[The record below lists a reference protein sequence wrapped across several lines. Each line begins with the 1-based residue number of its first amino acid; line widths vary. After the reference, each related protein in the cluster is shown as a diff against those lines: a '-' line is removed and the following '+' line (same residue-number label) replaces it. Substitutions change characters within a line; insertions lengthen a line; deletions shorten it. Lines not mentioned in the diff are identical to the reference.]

1 MASKGTVAWVP
12 VLPSLTGFAAKLTSE
27 ATQAATTA
35 GTNAGKAFSSTM
47 NAAAGNDTL
56 TPQLKKLKA
65 EADSA
70 KTHVDALAEQTD
82 QLRAAEKRSA
92 QAVKDATQA
101 IGKARD
107 EQKTAALRVEAAE
120 KRLQETVAKY
130 GASSSQ
136 AVAAEAKL
144 NDARSRLRQKTEATA
159 KAEDILRAA
168 KHSNKADSEALT
180 GSEKKLADA
189 SDKLKGAQSKLADE
203 QTKVDK
209 KSHSLMGR
217 LKQWVSSANAAK
229 TSSDHLAQSTTKLG
243 DVSGKAAGKIG
254 LLAGAA
260 QTVFQKAWGAVSSS
274 VGAAVERTD
283 MMNNFPKVM
292 QNIGFSADD
301 AAKSVQKIS
310 DSLDG
315 LPTASSSMTGMVQ
328 QLAPLTSSLDEATD
342 ISLALNNAMLA
353 GGASTTEQEN
363 ALTQYCQ
370 QLAAGQVDMA
380 AWRSMQAAM
389 PGQLNQLAES
399 MLGAGKNAND
409 LYEEMKDGKISF
421 QDFNKAVVKL
431 NREGF
436 GKYASFADQA
446 KDATQGIGTAVENA
460 KNRVAKAIQKVIEA
474 FGVDKISNAINKFTS
489 SFGKIGDVAADMVKR
504 TIKTFE
510 SLYSK
515 LKDIGAIDVLRKAWD
530 KLVHAFDSV
539 KWDKLLPTKT
549 IEGFGWTAAQVIGT
563 IIDNVSLATET
574 LKKGIDKVIEF
585 VQGFT
590 DTGVFDAWIDVF
602 GTVIDVVASVN
613 DLFWECIQNIFGL
626 NKTGGEFESFGS
638 MVGDVFKRI
647 AELIKPVME
656 KLDDMVNWCRD
667 HSDFVTSALVGIGSA
682 VAGWKIAS
690 IVSSSIE
697 WLKQLPAVIAAVDMA
712 VQTSKAVF
720 MSHPIGLIVTVVAAA
735 VAALWWFF
743 SQTETGKGWWANICQ
758 FMQDLWQKTCAFFSA
773 MWDWVD
779 QHVIQPFQKA
789 WQWCSDAFTAVCDWI
804 GDAWQT
810 LCDAFQTGWDW
821 VDQYVVQPLAKAW
834 QWLSDVFKT
843 VGDAIG
849 KVWDGIVTAAQIAF
863 LAIATIVLTPL
874 RVAFETVW
882 NTWKWLYETIV
893 RPVWDWIVD
902 KFQAG
907 WDWIDTNVIQPFQL
921 GWNLL
926 KDAFG
931 LVCENISNWWDGA
944 VQALED
950 GWNWI
955 DQNVVQ
961 PFQLGWQV
969 LCDAFKLI
977 GEKIRGAWDA
987 VVGKLRDGW
996 NWINQNV
1003 VEPFKTAWQAVKDKF
1018 KQVGD
1023 GLGSIWDG
1031 VKSKFKTV
1039 WDWISQHILKPF
1051 KDGLKAIGDAAAS
1064 MKEAASK
1071 AFEALKDA
1079 CATPVRWIVEVVYT
1093 NGIQKTWNG
1102 IAGAVGLDNLKLP
1115 DAPKFAYGGV
1125 NPGYAPRHDTV
1136 LSWTS
1141 PGEAIMVPEWTRA
1154 VGAANVHRWNR
1165 IARTQG
1171 PQALAADMLMPRYAD
1186 GGISGAWNWVKDKAS
1201 DAWDWGK
1208 EKVGEGWNW
1217 VKGKASDIA
1226 DAVAGFISDPVGWVT
1241 SKILEPV
1248 RNMIASIGSGHW
1260 GSILAQLPLKVAQGL
1275 VQKAKDAVSGCLGGG
1290 SDGGGEQY
1298 HGAVGGGVE
1307 QWRPQVLTV
1316 LKMLGQDASW
1326 ADTVLRR
1333 MNQES
1338 GGNPNA
1344 INNWDINAK
1353 NGVPSQGLMQTI
1365 PPTFAAYAGP
1375 FAGRPITDPLANIY
1389 AGCNYAIHRYGS
1401 LAGMNRPGGYK
1412 YGGVV
1417 GMAPPTLYDKGGILN
1432 PGRTVVEN
1440 RTRQPELVL
1449 TREQVERY
1457 FGIEKN
1463 ETRDVNLTFNIPD
1476 RSDPW
1481 SQAEIWMRE
1490 AQNIIG
1496 R

>member
-1 MASKGTVAWVP
+1 MAQGTVAWVP

-27 ATQAATTA
+27 ATQAATSA
-35 GTNAGKAFSSTM
+35 GTNAGKAFSSSM
-47 NAAAGNDTL
+47 NAAAGSDTL
-56 TPQLKKLKA
+56 TPQLKKLKD
-65 EADSA
+65 EADTA
-70 KTHVDALAEQTD
+70 KAHVEALAAQTD

-92 QAVKDATQA
+92 QAVKDATSA

-107 EQKTAALRVEAAE
+107 EQKSAALRVEAAE
-120 KRLQETVAKY
+120 KRLQETIAKY

-136 AVAAEAKL
+136 AAAAEAKL

-168 KHSNKADSEALT
+168 KHANKADSEALT

-189 SDKLKGAQSKLADE
+189 SDKLKSTQSKLADE
-203 QTKVDK
+203 QNKVDK

-217 LKQWVSSANAAK
+217 LRQWASSANAAK
-229 TSSDHLAQSTTKLG
+229 TSSDQLSQSTTKLG

-260 QTVFQKAWGAVSSS
+260 QTVFQKAWGVVSSS

-292 QNIGFSADD
+292 SNIGFSADD

-310 DSLDG
+310 NSLDG
-315 LPTASSSMTGMVQ
+315 LPTASSAMTGMVQ

-353 GGASTTEQEN
+353 GGASTVEQEN

-370 QLAAGQVDMA
+370 QLAAGKVDMA

-409 LYEEMKDGKISF
+409 LYEEMKDGNISF

-489 SFGKIGDVAADMVKR
+489 NFTKIGTAAADMVKR
-504 TIKTFE
+504 TIKAFE
-510 SLYSK
+510 SLYRK
-515 LKDIGAIDVLRKAWD
+515 LKDTGAVKQLQKAWD
-530 KLVHAFDSV
+530 TLVGAFDID
-539 KWDKLLPTKT
+539 WGKLLPAKAFDT
-549 IEGFGWTAAQVIGT
+549 FS
-563 IIDNVSLATET
+563 SLAANAIGIVTDNMANWMDT
-574 LKKGIDKVIEF
+574 IKKAIDKVKEF
-585 VQGFT
+585 INGFT
-590 DTGVFDAWIDVF
+590 DTGVFDTWSGVL
-602 GTVIDVVASVN
+602 GSVIDVIRDVN
-613 DLFWECIQNIFGL
+613 DFAFELLQNILGL
-626 NKTGGEFESFGS
+626 NDTGGGFKSFGDV
-638 MVGDVFKRI
+638 VGNACKAIGD
-647 AELIKPVME
+647 AIKPVVD
-656 KLDDMVNWCRD
+656 KLNDIVNWCRD
-667 HSDFVTSALVGIGSA
+667 HSDFVTSAVAGIGGA
-682 VAGWKIAS
+682 FAGWKIAG
-690 IVSSSIE
+690 IVSTAID
-697 WLKQLPAVIAAVDMA
+697 WLKKLPSAIAAVDTA
-712 VQTSKAVF
+712 VKISAGVF
-720 MSHPIGLIVTVVAAA
+720 KLHPVWTVVSIIAA
-735 VAALWWFF
+735 VVSALWYFF
-743 SQTETGKGWWANICQ
+743 TQTETGKQWWANICQ
-758 FMQDLWQKTCAFFSA
+758 FMQDAWKKTSEFFGNT
-773 MWDWVD
+773 WDWID
-779 QHVIQPFQKA
+779 QHVIQPFQKG
-789 WQWCSDAFTAVCDWI
+789 WQWCSDAFGAVCDWV
-804 GDAWQT
+804 GDKWDW

-821 VDQYVVQPLAKAW
+821 LDQYVVQPLAKAW
-834 QWLSDVFKT
+834 QWLSDVFQT
-843 VGDAIG
+843 VGDALG
-849 KVWDGIVTAAQIAF
+849 KVWDGIVLAAQIGF
-863 LAIATIVLTPL
+863 LVISTIVLTPL
-874 RVAFETVW
+874 RVAFETLW
-882 NTWKWLYETIV
+882 NTWQWLYENIIK
-893 RPVWDWIVD
+893 PVWDGITQA
-902 KFQAG
+902 FQDG
-907 WDWIDTNVIQPFQL
+907 WNWIDQNVIQPFQV

-931 LVCENISNWWDGA
+931 LVCENIGDWWDGV
-944 VQALED
+944 VQTLQD

-955 DQNVVQ
+955 DQNVIQ

-977 GEKIRGAWDA
+977 GETIRGAWDA

-996 NWINQNV
+996 NWTSQNV
-1003 VEPFKTAWQAVKDKF
+1003 VEPFKTAWQAVQDRF

-1023 GLGSIWDG
+1023 GLGIIWDG
-1031 VKSKFKTV
+1031 VKAKFKTV
-1039 WDWISQHILKPF
+1039 WDWISQHIIDPF
-1051 KDGLKAIGDAAAS
+1051 KRGLQAIGDAAAS
-1064 MKEAASK
+1064 MKEAASR
-1071 AFEALKDA
+1071 AFNALKDA
-1079 CATPVRWIVEVVYT
+1079 CAAPVRWIVEVVYT

-1115 DAPKFAYGGV
+1115 NAPKFATGGV
-1125 NPGYAPRHDTV
+1125 NPGYAPRQDTI

-1154 VGAANVHRWNR
+1154 VGADTVHRWNR
-1165 IARTQG
+1165 LARTRG
-1171 PQALAADMLMPRYAD
+1171 AQAVLDDMRMPRYAE
-1186 GGISGAWNWVKDKAS
+1186 GGISGLWNGVKDKVGQG
-1201 DAWDWGK
+1201 WD
-1208 EKVGEGWNW
+1208 W

-1226 DAVAGFISDPVGWVT
+1226 DAVASFISDPAGWVT
-1241 SKILEPV
+1241 SKILDPV
-1248 RNMIASIGSGHW
+1248 KSMIASVGGGNW
-1260 GSILAQLPLKVAQGL
+1260 GTIVAQLPLKVAQGL
-1275 VQKAKDAVSGCLGGG
+1275 VRKAKDAIGSWLGSGNGNTAAAGA
-1290 SDGGGEQY
+1290 GEQY

-1316 LKMLGQDASW
+1316 LKMLGQPASW

-1375 FAGRPITDPLANIY
+1375 FASRPITDPLANIY

-1401 LAGMNRPGGYK
+1401 LAGMNRPGGYAL
-1412 YGGVV
+1412 GGIV
-1417 GMAPPTLYDKGGILN
+1417 PTLYDKGGVLN
-1432 PGRTVVEN
+1432 PGRTFVEN

-1449 TREQVERY
+1449 TREQVVKI
-1457 FGIEKN
+1457 FGADGREN
-1463 ETRDVNLTFNIPD
+1463 TGTVNLNVNIPE

-1481 SQAEIWMRE
+1481 SDAAIWVRT
-1490 AQNIIG
+1490 ARSTLG

>member
-1 MASKGTVAWVP
+1 MSSNGTVAWVP

-27 ATQAATTA
+27 ATQAATSA
-35 GTNAGKAFSSTM
+35 GSNAGKAFSSSM
-47 NAAAGNDTL
+47 NAAAGSDTL
-56 TPQLKKLKA
+56 TPQLKKLKD
-65 EADSA
+65 EADTA
-70 KTHVDALAEQTD
+70 KAHVEALTAQTD

-92 QAVKDATQA
+92 QAVKDATSA

-107 EQKTAALRVEAAE
+107 EQKSAALRVEAAE
-120 KRLQETVAKY
+120 KRMQETVAKY

-159 KAEDILRAA
+159 KAEDLLRAA
-168 KHSNKADSEALT
+168 KHANKADSEALT

-203 QTKVDK
+203 QNKVDK

-217 LKQWVSSANAAK
+217 LRQWASSANAAK
-229 TSSDHLAQSTTKLG
+229 TSSDQLSQSTTKLG

-254 LLAGAA
+254 MLAGAA

-292 QNIGFSADD
+292 RNLGFSAND

-310 DSLDG
+310 NSLDG
-315 LPTASSSMTGMVQ
+315 LPTASSAMTGMVQ
-328 QLAPLTSSLDEATD
+328 QLAPLTSSLGEATD
-342 ISLALNNAMLA
+342 ISLAFNNAMLA
-353 GGASTTEQEN
+353 GGASTVEQEN

-370 QLAAGQVDMA
+370 QLAAGKVDMA
-380 AWRSMQAAM
+380 AWRSMQDAM
-389 PGQLNQLAES
+389 PGQLNQIAEA
-399 MLGAGKNAND
+399 MMGAGHNAND
-409 LYEEMKDGKISF
+409 LYEAMKDGTYSF
-421 QDFNKAVVKL
+421 DDFNKAVVKL

-460 KNRVAKAIQKVIEA
+460 KNRIAKAIQKVIEA

-489 SFGKIGDVAADMVKR
+489 SFGKVGDAAADMVKR
-504 TIKTFE
+504 TIKAFE
-510 SLYSK
+510 SLYRK

-563 IIDNVSLATET
+563 IIDNVSWATET

-626 NKTGGEFESFGS
+626 NRTGGEFESFGS
-638 MVGDVFKRI
+638 TVGDVFKSI
-647 AELIKPVME
+647 AELVKPVME

-667 HSDFVTSALVGIGSA
+667 HSDFVTSALIGIGAA
-682 VAGWKIAS
+682 VAGWKIAG
-690 IVSSSIE
+690 IVSTAVG
-697 WLKQLPAVIAAVDMA
+697 WLGKLPPVTTLASNAIKGMTGAVVAFNA
-712 VQTSKAVF
+712 
-720 MSHPIGLIVTVVAAA
+720 VVAANKITIIITAILALISA
-735 VAALWWFF
+735 VVYFF
-743 SQTETGKGWWANICQ
+743 TQTETGKKWWANICQ
-758 FMQDLWQKTCAFFSA
+758 SMQDAWKKTSEFFGK
-773 MWDWVD
+773 MWDWID
-779 QHVIQPFQKA
+779 QHVIQPFQKG
-789 WQWCSDAFTAVCDWI
+789 WQWCSDAFGAACDWI
-804 GDAWQT
+804 GDKWDW

-821 VDQYVVQPLAKAW
+821 LDQYVIQPLAKAW
-834 QWLSDVFKT
+834 QWLSDVFHT
-843 VGDAIG
+843 VGDVFG
-849 KVWDGIVTAAQIAF
+849 KVWDGIVTAAQIGF
-863 LAIATIVLTPL
+863 LAISTIVLTPL
-874 RVAFETVW
+874 RVAFETLW
-882 NTWKWLYETIV
+882 NTWQWLYENIV
-893 RPVWDWIVD
+893 KPVWDGITQT
-902 KFQAG
+902 FQ
-907 WDWIDTNVIQPFQL
+907 T
-921 GWNLL
+921 
-926 KDAFG
+926 
-931 LVCENISNWWDGA
+931 
-944 VQALED
+944 

-955 DQNVVQ
+955 DQNVIQPFQVGWNLLKDVFSLVCENIGDWWNGVVQAFQNGWNWINQNVIQ

-977 GEKIRGAWDA
+977 GETISGAWDA

-996 NWINQNV
+996 NWTNQNV
-1003 VEPFKTAWQAVKDKF
+1003 VEPFKTAWQAVQDKF

-1023 GLGSIWDG
+1023 GLGIIWDG
-1031 VKSKFKTV
+1031 VKAKFKTV
-1039 WDWISQHILKPF
+1039 WDWISLNIIDPF
-1051 KDGLKAIGDAAAS
+1051 KRGLQAIGDAAHN
-1064 MKEAASK
+1064 MKEAASR
-1071 AFEALKDA
+1071 AFNALKDA

-1102 IAGAVGLDNLKLP
+1102 IAGAVGLNNLKLP
-1115 DAPKFAYGGV
+1115 NAPKFATGGV
-1125 NPGYAPRHDTV
+1125 NPGYAPRQDTI

-1154 VGAANVHRWNR
+1154 VGADTVHRWNR
-1165 IARTQG
+1165 LARTRG
-1171 PQALAADMLMPRYAD
+1171 AQAVLDDMRMPRYAE
-1186 GGISGAWNWVKDKAS
+1186 GGISGLWNGVKDKVGQG
-1201 DAWDWGK
+1201 WD
-1208 EKVGEGWNW
+1208 W

-1226 DAVAGFISDPVGWVT
+1226 DAVASFISDPAGWVT
-1241 SKILEPV
+1241 SKILNPV
-1248 RNMIASIGSGHW
+1248 KSMIASVGGGNW
-1260 GSILAQLPLKVAQGL
+1260 GTIVAQLPLKVAQGL
-1275 VQKAKDAVSGCLGGG
+1275 VRKAKDAIGSWLGSGNGNTASAGA
-1290 SDGGGEQY
+1290 GEQY

-1316 LKMLGQDASW
+1316 LKMLGQPASW

-1375 FAGRPITDPLANIY
+1375 FASRPITDPLANIY

-1401 LAGMNRPGGYK
+1401 LAGMNRPGGYAL
-1412 YGGVV
+1412 GGIV
-1417 GMAPPTLYDKGGILN
+1417 PTLYDKGGVLN
-1432 PGRTVVEN
+1432 PGRTIVEN

-1449 TREQVERY
+1449 TREQVLEY
-1457 FGIEKN
+1457 FNAGKDD
-1463 ETRDVNLTFNIPD
+1463 TRDVQLTFNIPD

-1490 AQNIIG
+1490 AQDIIG

>member
-1 MASKGTVAWVP
+1 MAQGTVAWVP

-27 ATQAATTA
+27 ATQAATAA

-47 NAAAGNDTL
+47 RAAAGNDTL

-65 EADSA
+65 EADTA
-70 KTHVDALAEQTD
+70 KTHVDALTAQTD

-92 QAVKDATQA
+92 QAVKDATSA

-107 EQKTAALRVEAAE
+107 EQKSAALRVEAAE
-120 KRLQETVAKY
+120 KRLQETIAKY

-159 KAEDILRAA
+159 KAEDLLRAA
-168 KHSNKADSEALT
+168 KHANKADSEALT

-189 SDKLKGAQSKLADE
+189 SDKLKATQSKLADE
-203 QTKVDK
+203 QNKVDR

-217 LKQWVSSANAAK
+217 LKQWASSANAAK
-229 TSSDHLAQSTTKLG
+229 SSSDHLAQSTTKLG

-292 QNIGFSADD
+292 SNIGFSADD

-310 DSLDG
+310 NSLDG
-315 LPTASSSMTGMVQ
+315 LPTASSAMTGMVQ

-370 QLAAGQVDMA
+370 QLAAGKVDMA

-409 LYEEMKDGKISF
+409 LYEEMKDGKVSF

-489 SFGKIGDVAADMVKR
+489 NFTKIGTAAADMVKR
-504 TIKTFE
+504 TTKAFE
-510 SLYSK
+510 SLYRK

-549 IEGFGWTAAQVIGT
+549 IDGFGWTAAQVIGT
-563 IIDNVSLATET
+563 IIDNVSWATET

-602 GTVIDVVASVN
+602 GTAIDVVASVN

-626 NKTGGEFESFGS
+626 NKTGGEFKSFGS
-638 MVGDVFKRI
+638 TVGDVFKSI
-647 AELIKPVME
+647 AELVKPVME

-667 HSDFVTSALVGIGSA
+667 HSDFVTSALIGIGAA
-682 VAGWKIAS
+682 VAGWKIAG
-690 IVSSSIE
+690 IVSTAID
-697 WLKQLPAVIAAVDMA
+697 WLRKLPAAIAMVDAAVQ
-712 VQTSKAVF
+712 VSKGVF
-720 MSHPIGLIVTVVAAA
+720 MSHPIGLIVTIVAAA
-735 VAALWWFF
+735 VAALWYFF
-743 SQTETGKGWWANICQ
+743 TQTETGKQWWANICQ
-758 FMQDLWQKTCAFFSA
+758 FMQDAWKKTSEFFGNT
-773 MWDWVD
+773 WNWID
-779 QHVIQPFQKA
+779 QHVIQPFQKG
-789 WQWCSDAFTAVCDWI
+789 WQWCSDAFGAVCDWV
-804 GDAWQT
+804 GDKWDW

-821 VDQYVVQPLAKAW
+821 LDQYVVQPLAKAW
-834 QWLSDVFKT
+834 QWLGDAFQT
-843 VGDAIG
+843 VGDVLG
-849 KVWDGIVTAAQIAF
+849 KVWDGIVLAAQIGF
-863 LAIATIVLTPL
+863 LIISTIVLTPL
-874 RVAFETVW
+874 RVAFETLW
-882 NTWKWLYETIV
+882 NTWQWLYENIIK
-893 RPVWDWIVD
+893 PVWDGITQA
-902 KFQAG
+902 FQ
-907 WDWIDTNVIQPFQL
+907 
-921 GWNLL
+921 
-926 KDAFG
+926 
-931 LVCENISNWWDGA
+931 
-944 VQALED
+944 D

-955 DQNVVQ
+955 DQNVIQ

-977 GEKIRGAWDA
+977 GETIRGAWDA

-996 NWINQNV
+996 NWISQNV
-1003 VEPFKTAWQAVKDKF
+1003 VEPFKTAWQAVQDRF

-1023 GLGSIWDG
+1023 GLGIIWDG
-1031 VKSKFKTV
+1031 VKAKFKTV
-1039 WDWISQHILKPF
+1039 WDWISQNIIDPF
-1051 KDGLKAIGDAAAS
+1051 KRGLQAIGDAAAS

-1071 AFEALKDA
+1071 AFNALKDA
-1079 CATPVRWIVEVVYT
+1079 CAAPVRWIVEVVYT

-1115 DAPKFAYGGV
+1115 NAPKFATGGV
-1125 NPGYAPRHDTV
+1125 NPGYAPRQDTI

-1154 VGAANVHRWNR
+1154 VGADTVHRWNR
-1165 IARTQG
+1165 LARTRG
-1171 PQALAADMLMPRYAD
+1171 AQAVLDDMRMPRYAE
-1186 GGISGAWNWVKDKAS
+1186 GGISGLWNGVKDKVGQG
-1201 DAWDWGK
+1201 WD
-1208 EKVGEGWNW
+1208 W

-1226 DAVAGFISDPVGWVT
+1226 DAVASFISDPAGWVT
-1241 SKILEPV
+1241 SKILDPV
-1248 RNMIASIGSGHW
+1248 KSMIASVGGGNW
-1260 GSILAQLPLKVAQGL
+1260 GAIVAQLPLKVAQGL
-1275 VQKAKDAVSGCLGGG
+1275 VRKAKDAIGSWLGSGNGNTAAAGA
-1290 SDGGGEQY
+1290 GEQY

-1316 LKMLGQDASW
+1316 LKMLGQPASW

-1375 FAGRPITDPLANIY
+1375 FASRPITDPVANIY

-1401 LAGMNRPGGYK
+1401 LAGMNRPGGYAL
-1412 YGGVV
+1412 GGIV
-1417 GMAPPTLYDKGGILN
+1417 PTLYDKGGVLN
-1432 PGRTVVEN
+1432 PGRTFVEN

-1449 TREQVERY
+1449 TREQVLEY
-1457 FGIEKN
+1457 FNAGKDD
-1463 ETRDVNLTFNIPD
+1463 TRDVQLTFNIPD

-1490 AQNIIG
+1490 AQDIIG

>member
-1 MASKGTVAWVP
+1 MAQGTVAWVP

-27 ATQAATTA
+27 ATQAATSA
-35 GTNAGKAFSSTM
+35 GTNAGKAFSSSM
-47 NAAAGNDTL
+47 NAAAGSDTL
-56 TPQLKKLKA
+56 TPQLKKLKD
-65 EADSA
+65 EADTA
-70 KTHVDALAEQTD
+70 KAHVEALAAQTD

-92 QAVKDATQA
+92 QAVKDATSA

-107 EQKTAALRVEAAE
+107 EQKSAALRVEAAE
-120 KRLQETVAKY
+120 KRLQETIAKY

-136 AVAAEAKL
+136 AAAAEAKL

-168 KHSNKADSEALT
+168 KHANKADSEALT

-189 SDKLKGAQSKLADE
+189 SDKLKSTQSKLADE
-203 QTKVDK
+203 QNKVDK

-217 LKQWVSSANAAK
+217 LRQWASSANAAK
-229 TSSDHLAQSTTKLG
+229 TSSDQLSQSTTKLG

-260 QTVFQKAWGAVSSS
+260 QTVFQKAWGVVSSS

-292 QNIGFSADD
+292 SNIGFSADD

-310 DSLDG
+310 NSLDG
-315 LPTASSSMTGMVQ
+315 LPTASSAMTGMVQ

-353 GGASTTEQEN
+353 GGASTVEQEN

-370 QLAAGQVDMA
+370 QLAAGKVDMA

-409 LYEEMKDGKISF
+409 LYEEMKDGNISF

-446 KDATQGIGTAVENA
+446 KDVTQGIGTAVENA

-489 SFGKIGDVAADMVKR
+489 NFTKIGTAAADMVKR
-504 TIKTFE
+504 TIKAFE
-510 SLYSK
+510 SLYRK
-515 LKDIGAIDVLRKAWD
+515 LKDTGAVKQLQKAWD
-530 KLVHAFDSV
+530 TLVGAFDID
-539 KWDKLLPTKT
+539 WGKLLPAKAFDT
-549 IEGFGWTAAQVIGT
+549 FS
-563 IIDNVSLATET
+563 SLAANAIGIVTDNMANWMDT
-574 LKKGIDKVIEF
+574 IKKAIDKVKEF
-585 VQGFT
+585 INGFT
-590 DTGVFDAWIDVF
+590 DTGVFDTWSGVL
-602 GTVIDVVASVN
+602 GSVIDVIRNVN
-613 DLFWECIQNIFGL
+613 DYAFELLQNILGL
-626 NKTGGEFESFGS
+626 NDTGGGFKSFGDV
-638 MVGDVFKRI
+638 VGNACKAIGDF
-647 AELIKPVME
+647 IKPVVD
-656 KLDDMVNWCRD
+656 KLNDIVNWCRD
-667 HSDFVTSALVGIGSA
+667 HSDYVTSAVAGIGGA
-682 VAGWKIAS
+682 FAGWKIAG
-690 IVSSSIE
+690 IVSTAID
-697 WLKQLPAVIAAVDMA
+697 WLKKLPSAISAVDTAVKISAGVFKLHPVWTVVSIIAAV
-712 VQTSKAVF
+712 VS
-720 MSHPIGLIVTVVAAA
+720 
-735 VAALWWFF
+735 ALWYFF
-743 SQTETGKGWWANICQ
+743 TQTETGKQWWANICQ
-758 FMQDLWQKTCAFFSA
+758 FMQDLWQKTSEFFGNT
-773 MWDWVD
+773 WNWID
-779 QHVIQPFQKA
+779 QHVIQPFQKG
-789 WQWCSDAFTAVCDWI
+789 WQWCSDAFGAACDWI
-804 GDAWQT
+804 GDKWDW

-821 VDQYVVQPLAKAW
+821 LDQYVIQPLAKAW
-834 QWLSDVFKT
+834 QWLSDVFQT
-843 VGDAIG
+843 VGDVIG
-849 KVWDGIVTAAQIAF
+849 KVWDGIVTAAQIGF
-863 LAIATIVLTPL
+863 LIISTIVLTPL
-874 RVAFETVW
+874 RVAFETLW
-882 NTWKWLYETIV
+882 NTWQWLYENIIK
-893 RPVWDWIVD
+893 PVWDGITQA
-902 KFQAG
+902 FQ
-907 WDWIDTNVIQPFQL
+907 
-921 GWNLL
+921 
-926 KDAFG
+926 
-931 LVCENISNWWDGA
+931 
-944 VQALED
+944 D

-955 DQNVVQ
+955 DQNVIQPFQVGWNLLKDAFSLVCENIGDWWNGVVQAFQDGWNWIDQNVIQ

-996 NWINQNV
+996 NWTNQNV
-1003 VEPFKTAWQAVKDKF
+1003 VEPFKTAWQAVQDRF
-1018 KQVGD
+1018 KQIGD
-1023 GLGSIWDG
+1023 GLGIIWDG
-1031 VKSKFKTV
+1031 VKAKFKTV
-1039 WDWISQHILKPF
+1039 WDWISQHIIDPF
-1051 KDGLKAIGDAAAS
+1051 KRGLQAIGDAAHN

-1071 AFEALKDA
+1071 AFNALKDA
-1079 CATPVRWIVEVVYT
+1079 CAAPVRWIVEVVYT

-1115 DAPKFAYGGV
+1115 DAPKFATGGV
-1125 NPGYAPRHDTV
+1125 NPGYAPRQDTI

-1154 VGAANVHRWNR
+1154 VGADTVHRWNR
-1165 IARTQG
+1165 LARTRG
-1171 PQALAADMLMPRYAD
+1171 AQAVLDDMRMPRYAE
-1186 GGISGAWNWVKDKAS
+1186 GGISGLWNGVKDKVGQG
-1201 DAWDWGK
+1201 WD
-1208 EKVGEGWNW
+1208 W

-1226 DAVAGFISDPVGWVT
+1226 DAVASFISDPAGWVT
-1241 SKILEPV
+1241 SKILDPV
-1248 RNMIASIGSGHW
+1248 KSMIASVGGGNW
-1260 GSILAQLPLKVAQGL
+1260 GTIVAQLPLKVAQGL
-1275 VQKAKDAVSGCLGGG
+1275 VRKAKDAIGSWLGSGNGNTAAAGA
-1290 SDGGGEQY
+1290 GEQY

-1316 LKMLGQDASW
+1316 LKMLGQPASW

-1375 FAGRPITDPLANIY
+1375 FASRPITDPLANIY

-1401 LAGMNRPGGYK
+1401 LAGMNRPGGYAL
-1412 YGGVV
+1412 GGIV
-1417 GMAPPTLYDKGGILN
+1417 PTLYDKGGVLN
-1432 PGRTVVEN
+1432 PGRTFVEN

-1449 TREQVERY
+1449 TREQVVKI
-1457 FGIEKN
+1457 FGADGREN
-1463 ETRDVNLTFNIPD
+1463 ADTVNLNVNIPE

-1481 SQAEIWMRE
+1481 SDAAIWVRT
-1490 AQNIIG
+1490 ARSALG

>member
-1 MASKGTVAWVP
+1 MAQGTVAWVP

-27 ATQAATTA
+27 ATQAATSA
-35 GTNAGKAFSSTM
+35 GTNAGKAFSSSM
-47 NAAAGNDTL
+47 NAAAGSNTL

-65 EADSA
+65 EADTA
-70 KTHVDALAEQTD
+70 KAHVEALTAQTD

-92 QAVKDATQA
+92 QAVKDATSA

-107 EQKTAALRVEAAE
+107 EQKSAALRVEAAE
-120 KRLQETVAKY
+120 KRLQETIAKY

-136 AVAAEAKL
+136 ATAAEAKL

-168 KHSNKADSEALT
+168 KHANKADSEALT

-203 QTKVDK
+203 QNKVDK

-217 LKQWVSSANAAK
+217 LRQWASSANAAK
-229 TSSDHLAQSTTKLG
+229 TSSDQLSQSTMKLG

-260 QTVFQKAWGAVSSS
+260 QTVFQKAWGVVSSS

-292 QNIGFSADD
+292 KNIGFSADD

-310 DSLDG
+310 NSLDG
-315 LPTASSSMTGMVQ
+315 LPTASSAMTGMVQ

-370 QLAAGQVDMA
+370 QLAAGKVDMA

-409 LYEEMKDGKISF
+409 LYEEMKDGNISF

-504 TIKTFE
+504 TIKAFE
-510 SLYSK
+510 SLYRK
-515 LKDIGAIDVLRKAWD
+515 LKDTGAVKQLQKAWD
-530 KLVHAFDSV
+530 TLVGAFDID
-539 KWDKLLPTKT
+539 WGKLLPAKAFDT
-549 IEGFGWTAAQVIGT
+549 FS
-563 IIDNVSLATET
+563 SLAANAIGIVTDNMANWMDT
-574 LKKGIDKVIEF
+574 IKKAIDKVKEF
-585 VQGFT
+585 INGFT
-590 DTGVFDAWIDVF
+590 DTGVF
-602 GTVIDVVASVN
+602 GTWSGVLGSVIDVIRNVN
-613 DLFWECIQNIFGL
+613 DYAFELLQNILGL
-626 NKTGGEFESFGS
+626 NDTGGGFKSFGD
-638 MVGDVFKRI
+638 VVGNACKAIGDV
-647 AELIKPVME
+647 IKPVVD
-656 KLDDMVNWCRD
+656 KLNDMVNWCRD
-667 HSDFVTSALVGIGSA
+667 HSDFVISAVVGIGGA
-682 VAGWKIAS
+682 FAGWKIAG
-690 IVSSSIE
+690 IVSTAVD
-697 WLKQLPAVIAAVDMA
+697 WLKKLPAAIAAVDTA
-712 VQTSKAVF
+712 VKISAGVF
-720 MSHPIGLIVTVVAAA
+720 KLHPVWTVVSIIAA
-735 VAALWWFF
+735 VVSALWYFF
-743 SQTETGKGWWANICQ
+743 TQTETGKQWWANICQ
-758 FMQDLWQKTCAFFSA
+758 FMQDAWKKTSEFFGNT
-773 MWDWVD
+773 WDWLD
-779 QHVIQPFQKA
+779 QHVIQPFQKG
-789 WQWCSDAFTAVCDWI
+789 WQWCSDAFGAACDWV
-804 GDAWQT
+804 GDKWDW

-821 VDQYVVQPLAKAW
+821 LDQYVVQPLAKAW
-834 QWLSDVFKT
+834 QWLSDVFQT
-843 VGDAIG
+843 VGDALG
-849 KVWDGIVTAAQIAF
+849 KVWDGIVTAAQIGF
-863 LAIATIVLTPL
+863 LVISTIVLTPL
-874 RVAFETVW
+874 RVAFETLW
-882 NTWKWLYETIV
+882 NTWQWLYENVIK
-893 RPVWDWIVD
+893 PVWDGITQA
-902 KFQAG
+902 FQ
-907 WDWIDTNVIQPFQL
+907 
-921 GWNLL
+921 
-926 KDAFG
+926 
-931 LVCENISNWWDGA
+931 
-944 VQALED
+944 D

-955 DQNVVQ
+955 S
-961 PFQLGWQV
+961 
-969 LCDAFKLI
+969 
-977 GEKIRGAWDA
+977 
-987 VVGKLRDGW
+987 
-996 NWINQNV
+996 QNV
-1003 VEPFKTAWQAVKDKF
+1003 VEPFKTAWQAVQDRF

-1023 GLGSIWDG
+1023 GLGIIWDG
-1031 VKSKFKTV
+1031 VKVKFKAV
-1039 WDWISQHILKPF
+1039 WDWISQHIIDPF
-1051 KDGLKAIGDAAAS
+1051 KRGLQAIGDAAAN

-1071 AFEALKDA
+1071 AFNALKDA

-1115 DAPKFAYGGV
+1115 DAPKFATGGV
-1125 NPGYAPRHDTV
+1125 NPGYAPRRDTI

-1154 VGAANVHRWNR
+1154 VGADTVHRWNR
-1165 IARTQG
+1165 LARTRG
-1171 PQALAADMLMPRYAD
+1171 AQAVLDDMSMPRYAE
-1186 GGISGAWNWVKDKAS
+1186 GGISGLWNGVKDKVGQG
-1201 DAWDWGK
+1201 WD
-1208 EKVGEGWNW
+1208 W

-1226 DAVAGFISDPVGWVT
+1226 DAVASFIADPAGWVT
-1241 SKILEPV
+1241 SKILDPV
-1248 RNMIASIGSGHW
+1248 KSMIASVGGGNW
-1260 GSILAQLPLKVAQGL
+1260 GTIVAQLPLKVAQGL
-1275 VQKAKDAVSGCLGGG
+1275 VQKAKDAIGSWLGSGTGDTAATAGV
-1290 SDGGGEQY
+1290 GEQY

-1316 LKMLGQDASW
+1316 LKMLGQPTSW
-1326 ADTVLRR
+1326 VDTVLRR

-1375 FAGRPITDPLANIY
+1375 FASRPITDPLANIY

-1401 LAGMNRPGGYK
+1401 LAGMNRPGGYAL
-1412 YGGVV
+1412 GGIV
-1417 GMAPPTLYDKGGILN
+1417 PTLYDKGGVLN
-1432 PGRTVVEN
+1432 PGRTLVEN

-1449 TREQVERY
+1449 TREQILEY
-1457 FGIEKN
+1457 FNAGKDD
-1463 ETRDVNLTFNIPD
+1463 TRDVQLTFNIPD

-1490 AQNIIG
+1490 AQDIIG

>member
-1 MASKGTVAWVP
+1 MAQGTVAWVP

-27 ATQAATTA
+27 ATQAATSA
-35 GTNAGKAFSSTM
+35 GSNAGKAFSSSM
-47 NAAAGNDTL
+47 NAAAGNNAL
-56 TPQLKKLKA
+56 TKQLRELKA
-65 EADSA
+65 AEAEAQTAVDELTESTKSLKDS
-70 KTHVDALAEQTD
+70 
-82 QLRAAEKRSA
+82 EKYAA
-92 QAVKDATQA
+92 QAVKTATS
-101 IGKARD
+101 IITKARE
-107 EQKTAALRVEAAE
+107 EQKTAALNVEAAE
-120 KRLQETVAKY
+120 KRLQEAVEKN
-130 GASSSQ
+130 GANSSQ
-136 AVAAEAKL
+136 ALAAQAKL
-144 NDARSRLRQKTEATA
+144 NDARSKLRQKTEAVA
-159 KAEDILRAA
+159 KAEEVLTETQQEH
-168 KHSNKADSEALT
+168 KKASGELAD
-180 GSEKKLADA
+180 SEKKLADA
-189 SDKLKGAQSKLADE
+189 SDKLTTTQSKLKDE
-203 QTKVDK
+203 QAKVDK
-209 KSHSLMGR
+209 KSHTLLGR
-217 LKQWVSSANAAK
+217 LRQWASSANAAK
-229 TSSDHLAQSTTKLG
+229 TSSDQLSQSTTKLG

-292 QNIGFSADD
+292 SNIGFSADD

-310 DSLDG
+310 NSLDG
-315 LPTASSSMTGMVQ
+315 LPTASSAMTGMVQ

-353 GGASTTEQEN
+353 GGASTVEQEN

-370 QLAAGQVDMA
+370 QLAAGKVDMA

-460 KNRVAKAIQKVIEA
+460 KNRIAKAIQKVIEA
-474 FGVDKISNAINKFTS
+474 FGVDKISNAINTFTS
-489 SFGKIGDVAADMVKR
+489 NFTKIGTAAADMVKR
-504 TIKTFE
+504 TTKAFE
-510 SLYSK
+510 SLYRK

-563 IIDNVSLATET
+563 IIDNVSWATET

-602 GTVIDVVASVN
+602 GTAIDVVASVN

-638 MVGDVFKRI
+638 TVGDVFKSI
-647 AELIKPVME
+647 AELVKPVME

-667 HSDFVTSALVGIGSA
+667 HSDFVTSALIGIGAA
-682 VAGWKIAS
+682 VAGWKIAG
-690 IVSSSIE
+690 IVSTAID
-697 WLKQLPAVIAAVDMA
+697 WLRKLPAAIAMVDAAVQ
-712 VQTSKAVF
+712 VSKGVF
-720 MSHPIGLIVTVVAAA
+720 MSHPIGLIVTIVAAA
-735 VAALWWFF
+735 VAALWYFF
-743 SQTETGKGWWANICQ
+743 TQTETGKQWWANICQ
-758 FMQDLWQKTCAFFSA
+758 FMQDAWKKTSEFFGNT
-773 MWDWVD
+773 WNWID
-779 QHVIQPFQKA
+779 QHVIQPFQKG
-789 WQWCSDAFTAVCDWI
+789 WQWCSDAFGAACDWI
-804 GDAWQT
+804 GDKWDW

-821 VDQYVVQPLAKAW
+821 LDQYVVQPLAKAW
-834 QWLSDVFKT
+834 QWLGDVFQT
-843 VGDAIG
+843 VGDALG
-849 KVWDGIVTAAQIAF
+849 KVWDGIVTAAQIGF
-863 LAIATIVLTPL
+863 LVISTIVLTPL
-874 RVAFETVW
+874 RVAFETLW
-882 NTWKWLYETIV
+882 NTWQWLYENVIK
-893 RPVWDWIVD
+893 PVWDGITQA
-902 KFQAG
+902 FQDG
-907 WDWIDTNVIQPFQL
+907 WNWIDQNVIQPFQV

-931 LVCENISNWWDGA
+931 LVCENIGDWWDGV
-944 VQALED
+944 VQAFQD

-955 DQNVVQ
+955 NQNVIQ

-977 GEKIRGAWDA
+977 GETIRGAWDV

-996 NWINQNV
+996 NWISQNV
-1003 VEPFKTAWQAVKDKF
+1003 VEPFKTAWQAVQDRF

-1023 GLGSIWDG
+1023 GLGIIWDG
-1031 VKSKFKTV
+1031 VKAKFKTV
-1039 WDWISQHILKPF
+1039 WDWISQHIIDPF
-1051 KDGLKAIGDAAAS
+1051 KRGLQAIGDAAAS

-1071 AFEALKDA
+1071 AFNALKDA
-1079 CATPVRWIVEVVYT
+1079 CAAPVRWIVEVVYT

-1115 DAPKFAYGGV
+1115 DAPKFATGGV
-1125 NPGYAPRHDTV
+1125 NPGYAPRRDTI

-1154 VGAANVHRWNR
+1154 VGADTVHRWNR
-1165 IARTQG
+1165 LARTRG
-1171 PQALAADMLMPRYAD
+1171 AQAVLDDMRMPRYAE
-1186 GGISGAWNWVKDKAS
+1186 GGISGLWNGVKDKVGQG
-1201 DAWDWGK
+1201 WD
-1208 EKVGEGWNW
+1208 W

-1226 DAVAGFISDPVGWVT
+1226 DAVASFIADPAGWVT
-1241 SKILEPV
+1241 SKILDPV
-1248 RNMIASIGSGHW
+1248 KSMIASVSGGNW
-1260 GSILAQLPLKVAQGL
+1260 GTIVAQLPLKVAQGL
-1275 VQKAKDAVSGCLGGG
+1275 VRKAKDAIGSWLGSGNGNTAAAGA
-1290 SDGGGEQY
+1290 GEQY

-1316 LKMLGQDASW
+1316 LKMLGQPASW

-1375 FAGRPITDPLANIY
+1375 FASRPITDPLANIY

-1401 LAGMNRPGGYK
+1401 LAGMNRPGGYAL
-1412 YGGVV
+1412 GGIV
-1417 GMAPPTLYDKGGILN
+1417 PTLYDKGGVLN
-1432 PGRTVVEN
+1432 PGRTLVEN

-1449 TREQVERY
+1449 TREQILEY
-1457 FGIEKN
+1457 FNAGKDD
-1463 ETRDVNLTFNIPD
+1463 TRDVQLTFNIPD

-1490 AQNIIG
+1490 AQDIIG

>member
-1 MASKGTVAWVP
+1 MAQGTVAWVP

-27 ATQAATTA
+27 ATQAATAA

-47 NAAAGNDTL
+47 RAAAGNDTL

-65 EADSA
+65 EADTA
-70 KTHVDALAEQTD
+70 KTHVDALTAQTD

-92 QAVKDATQA
+92 QAVKDATSA

-159 KAEDILRAA
+159 KAEDILCAA
-168 KHSNKADSEALT
+168 KHANKADSEALT

-189 SDKLKGAQSKLADE
+189 SDKLKATQSKLADE
-203 QTKVDK
+203 QNKVDR

-217 LKQWVSSANAAK
+217 LKQWASSANAAK
-229 TSSDHLAQSTTKLG
+229 SSSDHLAQSTTKLG

-292 QNIGFSADD
+292 SNIGFSADD

-310 DSLDG
+310 NSLDG
-315 LPTASSSMTGMVQ
+315 LPTASSAMTGMVQ

-370 QLAAGQVDMA
+370 QLAAGKVDMA

-489 SFGKIGDVAADMVKR
+489 QFGKVGDAAADMVQKGQKWIGR
-504 TIKTFE
+504 LWDKLKENGAIASFTRSWEHIRGLFSKITQPAIDWMAVEAPSSVSSAINMVADAFEAVTAWCSQFHDRLKKTGAIDAFAGALQSVWKWLCDVANSFIDWTKAGPSDFIVNLTTGFANALEWIANNLNWLVPVIGGAVGAWKTFE
-510 SLYSK
+510 IACSIATGVQWAFNAALDANPIMLVISA
-515 LKDIGAIDVLRKAWD
+515 IGA
-530 KLVHAFDSV
+530 LVGALVWFFTS
-539 KWDKLLPTKT
+539 
-549 IEGFGWTAAQVIGT
+549 
-563 IIDNVSLATET
+563 
-574 LKKGIDKVIEF
+574 
-585 VQGFT
+585 T
-590 DTGVFDAWIDVF
+590 DTG
-602 GTVIDVVASVN
+602 
-613 DLFWECIQNIFGL
+613 
-626 NKTGGEFESFGS
+626 
-638 MVGDVFKRI
+638 KRI
-647 AELIKPVME
+647 WQGFIDFLGAAWKWMQSAWQATC
-656 KLDDMVNWCRD
+656 DFFGNMWNW
-667 HSDFVTSALVGIGSA
+667 I
-682 VAGWKIAS
+682 
-690 IVSSSIE
+690 
-697 WLKQLPAVIAAVDMA
+697 
-712 VQTSKAVF
+712 
-720 MSHPIGLIVTVVAAA
+720 
-735 VAALWWFF
+735 
-743 SQTETGKGWWANICQ
+743 
-758 FMQDLWQKTCAFFSA
+758 
-773 MWDWVD
+773 D
-779 QHVIQPFQKA
+779 QHVIQPFQKG
-789 WQWCSDAFTAVCDWI
+789 WQWCSDTFGTVCDWI
-804 GDAWQT
+804 SDKWDG
-810 LCDAFQTGWDW
+810 LCSAFQTGWDW
-821 VDQYVVQPLAKAW
+821 LDQYVVQPLAKAW
-834 QWLSDVFKT
+834 QWLSGVFQT
-843 VGDAIG
+843 VGDVIG
-849 KVWDGIVTAAQIAF
+849 KVWDGIVTAAQIGF
-863 LAIATIVLTPL
+863 LIISTIVLTPL
-874 RVAFETVW
+874 RVAFETLW
-882 NTWKWLYETIV
+882 NTWQWLYENIIK
-893 RPVWDWIVD
+893 PVWDGITQA
-902 KFQAG
+902 FQDG
-907 WDWIDTNVIQPFQL
+907 WNWIDQNVIQPFQI

-931 LVCENISNWWDGA
+931 IVCENISNWWNGV
-944 VQALED
+944 VQTMQD

-977 GEKIRGAWDA
+977 GETIRGAWDA
-987 VVGKLRDGW
+987 VVVKLRDGW
-996 NWINQNV
+996 NWISQNV
-1003 VEPFKTAWQAVKDKF
+1003 VEPFKTAWQAVQDRF
-1018 KQVGD
+1018 RQVGD
-1023 GLGSIWDG
+1023 GLGIIWDG
-1031 VKSKFKTV
+1031 VKTKFKAV
-1039 WDWISQHILKPF
+1039 WDWISLNIIDPF
-1051 KDGLKAIGDAAAS
+1051 KRGLQAIGSAAAR
-1064 MKEAASK
+1064 MKEAASR
-1071 AFEALKDA
+1071 AFNALKDA
-1079 CATPVRWIVEVVYT
+1079 CAAPVRWIVEVVYT

-1115 DAPKFAYGGV
+1115 NAPKFATGGV
-1125 NPGYAPRHDTV
+1125 NPGYAPRQDTI

-1154 VGAANVHRWNR
+1154 VGADTVHRWNR
-1165 IARTQG
+1165 LARTRG
-1171 PQALAADMLMPRYAD
+1171 AQAVLDDMSMPRYAE
-1186 GGISGAWNWVKDKAS
+1186 GGISGLWNGVKDKVGQG
-1201 DAWDWGK
+1201 WD
-1208 EKVGEGWNW
+1208 W

-1226 DAVAGFISDPVGWVT
+1226 DAVASFISDPAGWVT
-1241 SKILEPV
+1241 SKILDPV
-1248 RNMIASIGSGHW
+1248 KSMIASVGGGNW
-1260 GSILAQLPLKVAQGL
+1260 GTIVAQLPLKVAQGL
-1275 VQKAKDAVSGCLGGG
+1275 VRKAKDAIGSWLGSGNGNTAAAGA
-1290 SDGGGEQY
+1290 GEQY

-1316 LKMLGQDASW
+1316 LKMLGQPASW

-1375 FAGRPITDPLANIY
+1375 FASRSITDPLANIY

-1401 LAGMNRPGGYK
+1401 LAGMNRPGGYAL
-1412 YGGVV
+1412 GGIV
-1417 GMAPPTLYDKGGILN
+1417 PTLYDKGGVLN
-1432 PGRTVVEN
+1432 PGRTFVEN

-1449 TREQVERY
+1449 TREQVLEY
-1457 FGIEKN
+1457 FNAGKDD
-1463 ETRDVNLTFNIPD
+1463 TRDVQLTFNIPD

-1490 AQNIIG
+1490 AQDIIG

>member
-1 MASKGTVAWVP
+1 MAQGTVAWVP

-27 ATQAATTA
+27 ATQAATSA
-35 GTNAGKAFSSTM
+35 GSNAGKAFSSSM
-47 NAAAGNDTL
+47 NAAA
-56 TPQLKKLKA
+56 
-65 EADSA
+65 
-70 KTHVDALAEQTD
+70 VDALTAQTD

-92 QAVKDATQA
+92 QAVKDATSA

-107 EQKTAALRVEAAE
+107 EQKSAALRVEAAE

-159 KAEDILRAA
+159 KAEDLLRAA
-168 KHSNKADSEALT
+168 KHANKADSEALT

-203 QTKVDK
+203 QNKVDR

-217 LKQWVSSANAAK
+217 LRQWASSANAAK
-229 TSSDHLAQSTTKLG
+229 TSSDQLSQSTMKLG

-292 QNIGFSADD
+292 SNIGFSADD

-310 DSLDG
+310 NSLDG
-315 LPTASSSMTGMVQ
+315 LPTASSAMTGMVQ

-370 QLAAGQVDMA
+370 QLAAGKVDMA

-489 SFGKIGDVAADMVKR
+489 NFTKIGTAAADMVKR
-504 TIKTFE
+504 TIKAFE
-510 SLYSK
+510 SLYRK

-563 IIDNVSLATET
+563 IIDNVSWATET

-602 GTVIDVVASVN
+602 GTAIDVIASVN

-626 NKTGGEFESFGS
+626 NKAGGEFKSFGS
-638 MVGDVFKRI
+638 TVGDVFKSI
-647 AELIKPVME
+647 AELVKPVME

-667 HSDFVTSALVGIGSA
+667 HSDFVTSALIGIGAA
-682 VAGWKIAS
+682 VAGWKIAG
-690 IVSSSIE
+690 IVSTAID
-697 WLKQLPAVIAAVDMA
+697 WLRKLPAAIAMVDAAVQ
-712 VQTSKAVF
+712 VSKGVF
-720 MSHPIGLIVTVVAAA
+720 MSHPIGLIVTIVAAA
-735 VAALWWFF
+735 VAALWYFF
-743 SQTETGKGWWANICQ
+743 TQTETGKQWWANICQ
-758 FMQDLWQKTCAFFSA
+758 FMQDAWKKTSEFFGNT
-773 MWDWVD
+773 WNWID
-779 QHVIQPFQKA
+779 QHVIQPFQKG
-789 WQWCSDAFTAVCDWI
+789 WQWCSDAFGAACDWI
-804 GDAWQT
+804 GDKWDW

-821 VDQYVVQPLAKAW
+821 LGQYVVQPLARAW
-834 QWLSDVFKT
+834 QWLSGVFQT
-843 VGDAIG
+843 VGDVIG
-849 KVWDGIVTAAQIAF
+849 KVWDGIVTAAQIGF
-863 LAIATIVLTPL
+863 LIISTIVLTPL
-874 RVAFETVW
+874 RVAFETLW
-882 NTWKWLYETIV
+882 NTWQWLYENVIK
-893 RPVWDWIVD
+893 PVWDGIAQA
-902 KFQAG
+902 FQDG
-907 WDWIDTNVIQPFQL
+907 WSWIDQNVIQPFQV

-931 LVCENISNWWDGA
+931 LVCENIGNWWDGV
-944 VQALED
+944 VQTLQD

-955 DQNVVQ
+955 DQNVIQ

-969 LCDAFKLI
+969 LCDTFKLI
-977 GEKIRGAWDA
+977 GETIRGAWDA
-987 VVGKLRDGW
+987 VVVKLRDGW
-996 NWINQNV
+996 NWISQNV
-1003 VEPFKTAWQAVKDKF
+1003 VEPFKTAWQGVQDRF

-1023 GLGSIWDG
+1023 GLGIIWDG
-1031 VKSKFKTV
+1031 VKAKFKTV
-1039 WDWISQHILKPF
+1039 WDWISQNIIDPF
-1051 KDGLKAIGDAAAS
+1051 KRGLQAIGDAAAS
-1064 MKEAASK
+1064 MKEAASR
-1071 AFEALKDA
+1071 AFNALKDA
-1079 CATPVRWIVEVVYT
+1079 CAAPVRWIVEVVYT

-1115 DAPKFAYGGV
+1115 NAPKFATGGV
-1125 NPGYAPRHDTV
+1125 NPGYAPRQDTI

-1154 VGAANVHRWNR
+1154 VGADTVHRWNR
-1165 IARTQG
+1165 LARTRG
-1171 PQALAADMLMPRYAD
+1171 AQAVLDDMRMPRYAE
-1186 GGISGAWNWVKDKAS
+1186 GGISGLWNGVKDKVGQG
-1201 DAWDWGK
+1201 WD
-1208 EKVGEGWNW
+1208 W

-1226 DAVAGFISDPVGWVT
+1226 DAVASFISDPAGWVT
-1241 SKILEPV
+1241 SKILDPV
-1248 RNMIASIGSGHW
+1248 KSMIASVAGGNW
-1260 GSILAQLPLKVAQGL
+1260 GTIVAQLPLKVAQGL
-1275 VQKAKDAVSGCLGGG
+1275 VRKAKDAIGSWLGSGNGNTAAAGA
-1290 SDGGGEQY
+1290 GEQY

-1316 LKMLGQDASW
+1316 LKMLGQPASW

-1375 FAGRPITDPLANIY
+1375 FASRPITDPLANIY

-1401 LAGMNRPGGYK
+1401 LAGMNRPGGYAL
-1412 YGGVV
+1412 GGIV
-1417 GMAPPTLYDKGGILN
+1417 PTLYDKGGVLN
-1432 PGRTVVEN
+1432 PGRTIVEN

-1449 TREQVERY
+1449 TREQILEY
-1457 FGIEKN
+1457 FNAGKDD
-1463 ETRDVNLTFNIPD
+1463 TRDVQLTFNIPD

-1490 AQNIIG
+1490 AQDIIG